1 MDALEFLRERKRM
14 CESFGTSCDGC
25 PLHGHPCTSISSMN
39 DGDCERLLVEVEQ
52 WSKEHPRKTRQSVFL
67 EQYPEAELGI
77 DGVIEICP
85 SRVSATYRR
94 DTGPCADGNCVGCRR
109 EFWGQAVD

>member
-14 CESFGTSCDGC
+14 CNSYSHCEGC
-25 PLHGHPCTSISSMN
+25 PLDESKCVIDSTIS
-39 DGDCERLLVEVEQ
+39 DEDCKRIAAAIEQ

-109 EFWGQAVD
+109 EFWGQEVD